1 MLSAPLE
8 GYIKWKVE
16 VRMDRTYIENWCEN
30 GILAGKISYRDERG
44 FTMLE
49 ILVSVAIMAI
59 AVVPLLGLLTSAPV
73 LHQQREQ
80 QMRAAFLAQL
90 RLEEVKQKITVGFDN
105 DYDRSTDPLVDDFP
119 APDATFRYTITDDP
133 DTSDVDNLKVIT
145 VEVWYDMNGDGIPD
159 DIEQKV
165 ELKTKVARRRSV

>member
-119 APDATFRYTITDDP
+119 ATDDP

-145 VEVWYDMNGDGIPD
+145 VEVLYDMNGDCIPD